1 MKRLVVL
8 VPLLF
13 SLWARAETEQEKQA
27 REDLERQLKSLVGT
41 PPTKIKVNFEALD
54 EGNFKL
60 LEAAFELDGHTLAV
74 GNLAEL
80 AKDGTHMIFF
90 GDVAPGP
97 HKIESHV
104 TYQDA
109 SSFMMSNEAGFK
121 WKVGSSVS
129 FSTQPGI
136 EVDVNVTPVFDAKAD
151 DVKKKLKLTSP
162 AKVVML
168 AQLDDGKMPDRM
180 ERPKVAVAEVPDA
193 GTTGG
198 AEVVKGEKPK
208 TKAELAAEAAEAKR
222 KAKEEALAA
231 KKAAAEEAKQ
241 KAEEARQARLAA
253 AEEKRRAAEEAR
265 QAKLAAA
272 RNAGNSGKPVLVAAN
287 GATAGAEAAAPAV
300 VDAGAP
306 EPVDAG
312 PAVAEV
318 VDAGPAVP
326 EVAKVKPVVAPPAP
340 VPEEG
345 GIPLPVIIGI
355 GVAVLGIIIFFATR
369 KKNPQA

>member
-168 AQLDDGKMPDRM
+168 AQLDDGTMPARL
-180 ERPKVAVAEVPDA
+180 EKPKIAAAEVPDA
-193 GTTGG
+193 GV
-198 AEVVKGEKPK
+198 EVVKAEKPK

-222 KAKEEALAA
+222 KAKEDALAA
-231 KKAAAEEAKQ
+231 KKAAAEEARQ

-253 AEEKRRAAEEAR
+253 AEEKKRAAEEAR

-287 GATAGAEAAAPAV
+287 GAAAAAEPVAPV

-318 VDAGPAVP
+318 VDAGPAVVA
-326 EVAKVKPVVAPPAP
+326 EVKKPVAAPPP
-340 VPEEG
+340 PPPEEG

-369 KKNPQA
+369 KKNPPQG

>member
-168 AQLDDGKMPDRM
+168 AQLDDGTMPARL
-180 ERPKVAVAEVPDA
+180 EKPKVAVADAPDA
-193 GTTGG
+193 GTGG

-231 KKAAAEEAKQ
+231 KKAAAEEARQ

-253 AEEKRRAAEEAR
+253 AEEKKRAAEEAR

-287 GATAGAEAAAPAV
+287 GAAAAAEPVAPV

-318 VDAGPAVP
+318 VDAGPAVVA
-326 EVAKVKPVVAPPAP
+326 EVKKPVAAPP
-340 VPEEG
+340 PEEG

-369 KKNPQA
+369 KKNPPQG